1 MGGKCS
7 DRDGFPIGSR
17 HPGTERNGIMIKKF
31 IKTII
36 KITKKKGYKNHQ
48 QVGKVDIIMK
58 YYPKSKVTNITL
70 PEEMLN
76 YSLLLN
82 DSNNTTSVVEK
93 TKSVFFQIFII
104 VVIVGITLLL
114 LFYLKINNARKRR
127 RRAYRS
133 RRKRSRITFDD
144 KDLKL

>member
-1 MGGKCS
+1 
-7 DRDGFPIGSR
+7 
-17 HPGTERNGIMIKKF
+17 
-31 IKTII
+31 
-36 KITKKKGYKNHQ
+36 
-48 QVGKVDIIMK
+48 MK

-82 DSNNTTSVVEK
+82 DTKTSAVVEK

-104 VVIVGITLLL
+104 VVIVGIALI
-114 LFYLKINNARKRR
+114 LFFYIKINNTKKRR

-144 KDLKL
+144 KDFRL